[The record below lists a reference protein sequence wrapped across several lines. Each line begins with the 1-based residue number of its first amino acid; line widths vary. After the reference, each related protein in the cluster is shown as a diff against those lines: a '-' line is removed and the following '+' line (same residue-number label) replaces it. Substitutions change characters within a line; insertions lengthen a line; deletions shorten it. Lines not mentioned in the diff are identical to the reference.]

1 MSILVTGA
9 TGFIG
14 SELVRQLLDKGE
26 AVRILRRRT
35 AKMDLLGEAAGR
47 VEHAEGDVTDV
58 FSVQEAMQGI
68 THVYHTAG
76 YIGFGGKRER
86 EQLYRVNVAG
96 TANVVNV
103 ALEAGVQRLVH
114 TSSMAAFGRPMQP
127 TDVIDETSQ
136 WTPSRANSA
145 YAQSK
150 YEGELEV
157 FRAIHEG
164 LDAVIVNPALVF
176 GVGRKSENT
185 RQIAERIRDQRLPGI
200 PTGGTNVV
208 DVRDVA
214 AGHIAAMERG
224 RTGERYFLGA
234 ENLSYDTI
242 IRMFANAFGVPP
254 PKRVVRPRPA
264 LFLATLIE
272 FASRLTGS
280 HAVLTRETVRNAST
294 FYRYDNRKA
303 VQELGLQFRPFEET
317 VRWMAGALR

>member
-14 SELVRQLLDKGE
+14 SELVRQLLDRGE
-26 AVRILRRRT
+26 TVRILRRRT
-35 AKMDLLGEAAGR
+35 ATMDLLGELAGR

-58 FSVQEAMQGI
+58 LTVHDAVQGV

-86 EQLYRVNVAG
+86 NRLYQVNVIG
-96 TANVVNV
+96 TANVVNA

-114 TSSMAAFGRPMQP
+114 TSSMAAFGRPMRP
-127 TDVIDETSQ
+127 TDIIDETAQ

-157 FRAIHEG
+157 YRAVNEG

-185 RQIAERIRDQRLPGI
+185 RQIAERIRDRKLPGI
-200 PTGGTNVV
+200 PVGGTNVV
-208 DVRDVA
+208 DVLDVA
-214 AGHIAAMERG
+214 GGHLAAMERG
-224 RTGERYFLGA
+224 KTGERYFLGA

-242 IRMFANAFGVPP
+242 IRMFADAFGVPP
-254 PKRVVRPRPA
+254 PRRTVSPRPA
-264 LFLATLIE
+264 LLLAALME
-272 FASRLTGS
+272 FGARVTGT
-280 HAVLTRETVRNAST
+280 HAVLTRETVRNASM
-294 FYRYDNRKA
+294 FYQYSNRKA
-303 VQELGLQFRPFEET
+303 VKELGLTFRPFEET
-317 VRWMAGALR
+317 VRRMAAALR